1 MTEKFCVYCQE
12 KTPHSFNEYGVL
24 ECTNC
29 EPLTESDDYS
39 SSDDD
44 LDLDPDYKP

>member
-29 EPLTESDDYS
+29 EPLTESDYS

-44 LDLDPDYKP
+44 YDNDPDYKP

>member
-12 KTPHSFNEYGVL
+12 KTQRYINKYGVL

-29 EPLTESDDYS
+29 EPIYDSDYS
-39 SSDDD
+39 SSDNDS
-44 LDLDPDYKP
+44 DLDPEYKP